1 MRNFVAEI
9 KKVTQSE
16 RVVIVLGLVLIAVHI
31 LGRYW

>member
-9 KKVTQSE
+9 KKVTE
-16 RVVIVLGLVLIAVHI
+16 AEWAVVMLGIVLIAVHI